1 MSEDKAN
8 NCYRGRI
15 APTPSGF
22 LHLGHIRTF
31 RKAWERAKQARGQL
45 VLRMDNL
52 DFARCNS
59 RFFDA
64 CIEDIEGMGIRWD
77 EGPDIGGDFGPYTQ
91 KMRSDIYLSVLRKLL
106 ESNLIY
112 PCVKSRKEISSAGL
126 MNSNGEEYLYPQHFR
141 PLNNQWKKN
150 EFPGAVNWRFA
161 TQWEKE
167 VSFIDQK
174 MGKVDFKVGQEFS
187 DFLVWRKD
195 GFASY
200 ELASV
205 VDDKLMKI
213 TEVVRGE
220 DLLISSARQCLLFD
234 ALGWNRPDFFHCG
247 LVLGADGK
255 KLSKSTRTL
264 PRLFSTP

>member
-8 NCYRGRI
+8 NCYRSRI

-31 RKAWERAKQARGQL
+31 RKAWERARQAKGQL
-45 VLRMDNL
+45 VLRIDDL
-52 DFARCNS
+52 DSARCTP

-64 CIEDIEGMGIRWD
+64 CIEDIEGMGINWD
-77 EGPDIGGDFGPYTQ
+77 EGPDIGGDFGPYSQ
-91 KMRSDIYLSVLRKLL
+91 KMRSDIYLPVLKKLL
-106 ESNLIY
+106 ESNSIY
-112 PCVKSRKEISSAGL
+112 PCVKSRKEISSAGF
-126 MNSNGEEYLYPQHFR
+126 MNSTGEEYLYPQHFR
-141 PLNNQWKKN
+141 PPSNHWEKN

-161 TQWEKE
+161 TQRGKE

-174 MGKVDFKVGQEFS
+174 MGKVDFRVGQDFS

-205 VDDKLMKI
+205 VDDFLMKI

-234 ALGWNRPDFFHCG
+234 TLGWGRPDFFHCE
-247 LVLGADGK
+247 LVLGSDGK
-255 KLSKSTRTL
+255 KLSKSPRTL
-264 PRLFSTP
+264 PRLLSTP

>member
-22 LHLGHIRTF
+22 LHIGHVFTF
-31 RKAWERAKQARGQL
+31 RKAWERARQAKGKL
-45 VLRMDNL
+45 VLRMDDL
-52 DFARCNS
+52 DCDRCTP
-59 RFFDA
+59 RFSDA
-64 CIEDIEGMGIRWD
+64 CIEDINGMGINWD
-77 EGPDIGGDFGPYTQ
+77 EGPDIGGDFGPYSQ
-91 KMRSDIYLSVLRKLL
+91 GMRSELYLSVLTKLL
-106 ESNLIY
+106 ELKLIY
-112 PCVKSRKEISSAGL
+112 PCVKSRKEICTAGL
-126 MNSNGEEYLYPQHFR
+126 MDSRGEEYLYPQHFR
-141 PLNNQWKKN
+141 PQNIHCKNN

-161 TQWEKE
+161 TQWEEK
-167 VSFIDQK
+167 VSFIDKK
-174 MGKVDFKVGQEFS
+174 MGKMDFKVGKEFS

-195 GFASY
+195 GFAAY

-205 VDDKLMKI
+205 VDDSLMKI

-234 ALGWNRPDFFHCG
+234 ALGWKRPDFFHCRI
-247 LVLGADGK
+247 VLGADGK

-264 PRLFSTP
+264 PRLFSSS